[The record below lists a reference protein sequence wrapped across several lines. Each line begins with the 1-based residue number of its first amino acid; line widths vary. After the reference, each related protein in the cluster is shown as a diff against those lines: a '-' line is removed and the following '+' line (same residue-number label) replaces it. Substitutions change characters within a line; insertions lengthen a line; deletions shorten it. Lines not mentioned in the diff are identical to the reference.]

1 LVWLSILY
9 KRTRELFPNVI
20 CIFDPVWN
28 IKCVFDC
35 DKAVRHLYDFNF
47 IHMFKLRHC
56 LVICVDQISIKTID
70 VPLWSMLTTAML
82 NQLQTSLKWLS
93 PILVEITPVVQRR
106 RFLNYHTPERHMK
119 TDAKWWVRWAKNVK
133 FSTKYLRKL
142 KEIL

>member
-1 LVWLSILY
+1 MLMYREYWYGSLCYIKEHESFFQLSYAFLILCE
-9 KRTRELFPNVI
+9 TLNV
-20 CIFDPVWN
+20 
-28 IKCVFDC
+28 
-35 DKAVRHLYDFNF
+35 YF
-47 IHMFKLRHC
+47 IHTFKLRHC

-106 RFLNYHTPERHMK
+106 RFLNCHTPERHMK

-133 FSTKYLRKL
+133 FSTKYLLKL